1 MIDLQLLLA
10 VIFAALS
17 AAAFLARRSVQHR
30 ERAITRLGG
39 GASSPSAALPD
50 LHELWRKHV
59 ERGLPRRLRIP
70 LILTICLLVLVLTDN
85 ILLAL
90 LSWPIILLIERFA
103 SGAGRRKKRVK
114 TEEQVLEFID
124 SLNQSLRS
132 GLSLQ
137 QSLEVSVEDVGEEM
151 RHEVLAV
158 LQELRLGSGL
168 ETALA
173 NAAEAVD
180 SSSLRMTFTVL
191 RLLHGR
197 GGDLPHILERL
208 RKRVSEGLEARR
220 ETRVLTSQSRASGYL
235 VSALPLVFFLLQAAL
250 NPYSLRPLFSTTTG
264 NLIIIAAA
272 GMNAAAF
279 LLIRKIVN
287 PEV

>member
-1 MIDLQLLLA
+1 MDLPLLMA
-10 VIFAALS
+10 VILAALS
-17 AAAFLARRSVQHR
+17 AVAFLARRTVQRR
-30 ERAITRLGG
+30 ERAANKLGEG
-39 GASSPSAALPD
+39 TSPRFASPLD
-50 LHELWRKHV
+50 LRGLWRKHA
-59 ERGLPRRLRIP
+59 ERGLPRRLRIL
-70 LILTICLLVLVLTDN
+70 LIITIGLLVLALTGN

-90 LSWPIILLIERFA
+90 LSWPIILLIERF
-103 SGAGRRKKRVK
+103 SRGADRGKTRVK
-114 TEEQVLEFID
+114 TEEQVLELID

-137 QSLEVSVEDVGEEM
+137 QSLEVSMEDVGEEM
-151 RHEVLAV
+151 RQEVLVV

-168 ETALA
+168 ETALTNGA
-173 NAAEAVD
+173 EAAEIP
-180 SSSLRMTFTVL
+180 SLKMTFTVL
-191 RLLHGR
+191 GLLHGK

-208 RKRVSEGLEARR
+208 RKRVSESLEARR
-220 ETRVLTSQSRASGYL
+220 ETRVLTYQSRASGYL

-250 NPYSLRPLFSTTTG
+250 NPQSLRPLFSTTTG

>member
-1 MIDLQLLLA
+1 MMDLPLLLA
-10 VIFAALS
+10 VILAALS
-17 AAAFLARRSVQHR
+17 AVAFLARRTVQRR
-30 ERAITRLGG
+30 ERAAYKLGE
-39 GASSPSAALPD
+39 GASPRFPSLPD
-50 LHELWRKHV
+50 LRGLWRRHA
-59 ERGLPRRLRIP
+59 EWGLPRRLRIL
-70 LILTICLLVLVLTDN
+70 LILATGLLVLTLTGN

-90 LSWPIILLIERFA
+90 LSWPIILLIERF
-103 SGAGRRKKRVK
+103 SRGAGRGKARVK
-114 TEEQVLEFID
+114 TEEQVLELID

-137 QSLEVSVEDVGEEM
+137 QSLEVSMEDVGEEM
-151 RHEVLAV
+151 RREVLAL

-168 ETALA
+168 ETALTK
-173 NAAEAVD
+173 AAEAVEIP
-180 SSSLRMTFTVL
+180 SLKMTFTVL
-191 RLLHGR
+191 GLLHGK

-208 RKRVSEGLEARR
+208 RKRVSESLEARR

-250 NPYSLRPLFSTTTG
+250 NPQSLRPLFSTTTG

-287 PEV
+287 PEA

>member
-1 MIDLQLLLA
+1 MDLPLLLA
-10 VIFAALS
+10 VILAALS
-17 AAAFLARRSVQHR
+17 ATAFLARRSVQRR
-30 ERAITRLGG
+30 ERAASRLIED
-39 GASSPSAALPD
+39 AAPPFAALPD
-50 LHELWRKHV
+50 LRELWRKHA
-59 ERGLPRRLRIP
+59 ERDLPRRLRI
-70 LILTICLLVLVLTDN
+70 IIKSSICLLVLVLTGN

-90 LSWPIILLIERFA
+90 LSWPIILLIERYYSSA
-103 SGAGRRKKRVK
+103 SGRKTRIK

-132 GLSLQ
+132 ELSLQ
-137 QSLEVSVEDVGEEM
+137 QSLEASMEDVGEEM
-151 RHEVLAV
+151 RHELLVV

-173 NAAEAVD
+173 DAAEAAETP
-180 SSSLRMTFTVL
+180 SLKMTFTVL
-191 RLLHGR
+191 GLLHGK

-208 RKRVSEGLEARR
+208 RKRVAEGLEARR

-250 NPYSLRPLFSTTTG
+250 NPQSLRPLFSTTTG
-264 NLIIIAAA
+264 NIIIIAAA
-272 GMNAAAF
+272 AMNAAAF

>member
-1 MIDLQLLLA
+1 MIDLPLLLA
-10 VIFAALS
+10 VIFTVLS
-17 AAAFLARRSVQHR
+17 AIAFLARRSVQRR
-30 ERAITRLGG
+30 ERAASKLGEG
-39 GASSPSAALPD
+39 PSPRFAALPD
-50 LHELWRKHV
+50 LGELWRKQAEV
-59 ERGLPRRLRIP
+59 GLPRRLRII
-70 LILTICLLVLVLTDN
+70 LILAIGLLVLAFTGNV
-85 ILLAL
+85 LLAL
-90 LSWPIILLIERFA
+90 LSWPTILLIERF
-103 SGAGRRKKRVK
+103 SRGAGRGKTRVK
-114 TEEQVLEFID
+114 TEEQVLELID

-137 QSLEVSVEDVGEEM
+137 QSLEVSMEDTGEEM
-151 RHEVLAV
+151 RHEVLVV

-168 ETALA
+168 GTALT
-173 NAAEAVD
+173 NAAESVEAP
-180 SSSLRMTFTVL
+180 SLRMTFTVL
-191 RLLHGR
+191 GLLHGK

-208 RKRVSEGLEARR
+208 RKRVAEGLEARR

-250 NPYSLRPLFSTTTG
+250 NPQSLRPLFSTTTG
-264 NLIIIAAA
+264 NLIMIAAA